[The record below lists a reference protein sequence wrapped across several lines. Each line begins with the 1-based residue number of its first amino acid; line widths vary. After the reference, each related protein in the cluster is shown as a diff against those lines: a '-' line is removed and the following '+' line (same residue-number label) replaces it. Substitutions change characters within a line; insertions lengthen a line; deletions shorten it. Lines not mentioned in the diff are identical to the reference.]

1 MSKLRIATLLVYTT
15 IGILLGLWLVNNI
28 IISFPV
34 IQKLENDLST
44 LWYIVERLIVLI
56 FGGALF
62 LLVEKITNERTK
74 LTKWILVLG
83 IILVLLP
90 FRISVDMNFDGEDD
104 DVVEQ
109 AAGGD
114 APR

>member
-1 MSKLRIATLLVYTT
+1 MRKLRITTLLVYTT

-44 LWYIVERLIVLI
+44 LWYILERLIVLI
-56 FGGALF
+56 FGGAFFILID
-62 LLVEKITNERTK
+62 KITNERAK
-74 LTKWILVLG
+74 LTKWMLVLG
-83 IILVLLP
+83 IIFVLLP
-90 FRISVDMNFDGEDD
+90 FRISVDMGFDSEDD

-109 AAGGD
+109 VAGGD
-114 APR
+114 AVR